1 MKYPPN
7 CTHNCRSVFRDSVS
21 PLTKKRY
28 TRLWIQMINQI
39 ERTTATASGLQ

>member
-1 MKYPPN
+1 MRAVPKY
-7 CTHNCRSVFRDSVS
+7 TQNCRSVFRDSVS
-21 PLTKKRY
+21 PLTKERY